1 MPRDNEPSDRPS
13 ASTEAHKIAT
23 QPAFP
28 PVDFDEG
35 PSGTILT
42 AARDILLREY
52 YSGLTMD
59 RLALALGMSKKTLY
73 VHFSS
78 KDAMVAAI
86 IAATGVSIRRQV
98 TAILDGPGA
107 FPEKLEALLR
117 VVAEHVGV
125 MSSDFLQDLNRFAP
139 QLFDEIQAIKERNI
153 PTVFGRV
160 MRLGVEQ
167 GMIRADIDVTYLAEY
182 WLQVAKG
189 VHDTAMLARTGLTP
203 REALEK
209 ALDLFFFGVFTP
221 AARKKVGRQLPGASR
236 S

>member
-1 MPRDNEPSDRPS
+1 MQDAPPNSCPCEE
-13 ASTEAHKIAT
+13 TKIAT
-23 QPAFP
+23 SPTSFP

-35 PSGTILT
+35 PAGTILA
-42 AARDILLREY
+42 AAREILFRDH

-73 VHFSS
+73 VHFPS

-98 TAILDGPGA
+98 SAILDGPGR
-107 FPEKLEALLR
+107 FPEKLERLLR
-117 VVAEHVGV
+117 TVADHVGV
-125 MSSDFLQDLNRFAP
+125 MSPDFLRDLNRFAP

-160 MRLGVEQ
+160 MQLGIEQ
-167 GMIRADIDVTYLAEY
+167 GMIRADIDVTFLAEY
-182 WLQVAKG
+182 WLQVARG
-189 VHDTAMLARTGLTP
+189 VHDPALLARTHLAP

-209 ALDLFFFGVFTP
+209 ALDLFFGGVLSP
-221 AARKKVGRQLPGASR
+221 AARKHLGQRLPGKPHA
-236 S
+236 

>member
-125 MSSDFLQDLNRFAP
+125 MSPDFLQDLNRFAP